1 MVEGEKGAKN
11 NTRPSSHKIEE
22 RHEKAHVRAVKNHSK
37 INKSSSKEFSPENI
51 IPLNEDST
59 DF

>member
-1 MVEGEKGAKN
+1 M
-11 NTRPSSHKIEE
+11 SSNKIEE
-22 RHEKAHVRAVKNHSK
+22 RHEKAHARATKSHSK
-37 INKSSSKEFSPENI
+37 MNKSSSKEFSPENI